1 MDFDQELQ
9 QVAKTYEDEGYR
21 VVIRPGRERLPPFAS
36 DFAPD
41 LLASKGAENVLVR
54 VKERRTDLAS
64 TPELSQQADA
74 TNAQPGWSFDLVI
87 LKQVSPVE
95 KFVNQ
100 AVEPARQIELMLDKV
115 EKSMQSGMPDVA
127 CVFAWA
133 ALEAAMRHL
142 LRDRCRGRNTTPK
155 NYCPRC
161 PPMGSSLEPNTI
173 AFGKHSGSE
182 RNWST
187 VSSLRASTRR
197 LSER

>member
-41 LLASKGAENVLVR
+41 LLASKGDENVLVR

-64 TPELSQQADA
+64 TPELSDQADA

-100 AVEPARQIELMLDKV
+100 AVEPCPA
-115 EKSMQSGMPDVA
+115 
-127 CVFAWA
+127 
-133 ALEAAMRHL
+133 
-142 LRDRCRGRNTTPK
+142 DRADAQQG
-155 NYCPRC
+155 
-161 PPMGSSLEPNTI
+161 
-173 AFGKHSGSE
+173 
-182 RNWST
+182 
-187 VSSLRASTRR
+187 
-197 LSER
+197 